1 MGALGNTTVGTFA
14 SFPDDP
20 PSPVPDDTFVCLFAR
35 KHRFV
40 DTLAEMRSGRRTSQ
54 PGTSSVLHLL
64 KLRLKW
70 TDSLNEKAAAQN
82 VKGNGS
88 EMHLF

>member
-1 MGALGNTTVGTFA
+1 MGTLGNTTVGTFA
-14 SFPDDP
+14 SFRDDR
-20 PSPVPDDTFVCLFAR
+20 PSPVPDDAFVCLFAR
-35 KHRFV
+35 RHRFV
-40 DTLAEMRSGRRTSQ
+40 DILAKMRSGRRTSQ
-54 PGTSSVLHLL
+54 TGTSSVLHSL
-64 KLRLKW
+64 KLRLEW